1 MSIITWECLQSKT
14 QKLTIFIC
22 VKNPHTHQLT
32 SKRNIFPHI
41 LLPLILLSILYCKT
55 HTHSV
60 LRTASQSF
68 GTYTMGPL
76 RKHFLVFWG
85 VRWTVP
91 HPPMSCITLMQ
102 KLFFFLY
109 FDNSD
114 ILCVGTTESRI
125 WYIFAVR
132 RWRGIKI
139 YIPRMV

>member
-1 MSIITWECLQSKT
+1 
-14 QKLTIFIC
+14 
-22 VKNPHTHQLT
+22 
-32 SKRNIFPHI
+32 
-41 LLPLILLSILYCKT
+41 
-55 HTHSV
+55 
-60 LRTASQSF
+60 
-68 GTYTMGPL
+68 MGPL

-85 VRWTVP
+85 VMWTVP

-114 ILCVGTTESRI
+114 ILCVGTTESWI

-139 YIPRMV
+139 YIFRKWFEWESCRIIQMLIYDIRTSFFTDSGKGELVNSVFVSLTPIFVQLLKATRSFLKTEKWK